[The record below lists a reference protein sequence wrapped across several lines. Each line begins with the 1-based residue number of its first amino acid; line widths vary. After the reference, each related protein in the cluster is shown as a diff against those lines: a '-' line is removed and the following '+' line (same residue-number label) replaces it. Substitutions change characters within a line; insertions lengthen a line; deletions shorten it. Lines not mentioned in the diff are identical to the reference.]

1 MSGVPV
7 VAAESSTDIS
17 RRALLGG
24 AAAVSVGAAI
34 GMLDTHRAHAETVR
48 SDPFGLGVASG
59 DPLPHAVILWTRLV
73 ADPTTGSS
81 LPARDIE
88 LEWEV
93 ARDPAFRRRVRQGEA
108 TASALLGHSVHV
120 DVRGLAPATD
130 YWYRFRT
137 GGFVSS
143 AARTR
148 TAPAAGA
155 AVGSLRLAV
164 ATCQDFQTGYWP
176 AYSALAEED
185 VDVVLHLGDYIY
197 ESDPKSVFPDRL
209 HTKPQTVGLGQ
220 LVTLDD
226 YRARHAQYKTDPAL
240 QAAHAIAPWIV
251 TWDDHEVENDYATL
265 VDEMKDIGPRHQ
277 AQDAFAQQRAAAYQ
291 AYYEHMPIRARLRP
305 GSPDLRIFR
314 RFDFGD
320 LARFNVLD
328 TRQYRTDQPTAVPP
342 GSGAEAAGQGNVT
355 GTLTGEEQ
363 EAWLK
368 DGLVTSRAQW
378 NVLAQQVMMSRT
390 RLPDLLNTVPFL
402 TNLDQWD
409 GYAPQRQ
416 RLLQFLADESISSP
430 VVLAGDTHSSW
441 FSDLTLNFDDPGA
454 AVVAAEFVATSI
466 SSSFR
471 PALVP
476 AIEQVNPVLNPHV
489 RYFQARRR
497 GYLRMDV
504 NRERW
509 LTEERTVESV
519 ATRTSPVATTAAFV
533 TAAGRPGVVP
543 A

>member
-1 MSGVPV
+1 MSV
-7 VAAESSTDIS
+7 
-17 RRALLGG
+17 G

-34 GMLDTHRAHAETVR
+34 SMLDPRRAFAETVR
-48 SDPFGLGVASG
+48 SDPFALGVASG
-59 DPLPHAVILWTRLV
+59 DPLPGAVILWTRLV

-81 LPARDIE
+81 LPSRDIE
-88 LEWEV
+88 VEWEV
-93 ARDPAFRRRVRQGEA
+93 ARDPAFRRRERHGEA
-108 TASALLGHSVHV
+108 TASVRLGHSVHV
-120 DVRGLAPATD
+120 DVRGLKPATD

-137 GGFVSS
+137 HGFVSS

-155 AVGSLRLAV
+155 AIGSLRLAV

-176 AYSALAEED
+176 AYSAMAEED
-185 VDVVLHLGDYIY
+185 LDVVLHLGDYIY
-197 ESDPKSVFPDRL
+197 ESDPRSVFPDRL
-209 HTKPQTVGLGQ
+209 HTKPQTMGLNQ

-251 TWDDHEVENDYATL
+251 TWDDHEVENNYATL
-265 VDEMKDIGPRHQ
+265 VDEMDDIGPRHQ
-277 AQDAFAQQRAAAYQ
+277 TQDAFARQRAAAYQ
-291 AYYEHMPIRARLRP
+291 AYYEHMPIRATLRP

-328 TRQYRTDQPTAVPP
+328 TRQYRTDQPGAFPRD
-342 GSGAEAAGQGNVT
+342 SGAESAGRENVT
-355 GTLTGEEQ
+355 GTLTGVEQ

-378 NVLAQQVMMSRT
+378 NVLAQQVMMSRS
-390 RLPDLLNTVPFL
+390 RIPDLLNTLPFL
-402 TNLDQWD
+402 ASLDTWN

-416 RLLQFLADESISSP
+416 RLLRFLADESISSP
-430 VVLAGDTHSSW
+430 VVLAGDAHSSW

-466 SSSFR
+466 SSNFS

-476 AIEQVNPVLNPHV
+476 AIEQANPVLNPHV

-519 ATRTSPVATTAAFV
+519 ATRNSPVATTAAFV
-533 TAAGRPGVVP
+533 TAAGLPGVVP